1 MWTRGAYFFLAG
13 HLRAFLALAFA
24 LGLFPAEA
32 TADAPKPYIDAQ
44 QEVAPPLGFE
54 GVCQRYIWACAR
66 AGGAGPAGRDAL
78 VIAEQVNLNI
88 NRQTREIADDVQ
100 YRTEEYWA
108 LPTEVG
114 GDCEDFALAKK
125 RALIQRGIA
134 PERLLIATVLDR
146 SRKPHAVL
154 IFRTDGGDLVLDNL
168 TDRILGWHQT
178 GYTYLRMQNPLAPH
192 RWTAVLS
199 GGILGG

>member
-1 MWTRGAYFFLAG
+1 MWRRGAYSILAG
-13 HLRAFLALAFA
+13 QLRAILAVSLA
-24 LGLFPAEA
+24 LGLSTAAA
-32 TADAPKPYIDAQ
+32 TADAARPFIDAQ
-44 QEVAPPLGFE
+44 QEVEAPVGFD
-54 GVCQRYIWACAR
+54 GVCQRYAWACAR
-66 AGGAGPAGRDAL
+66 AGRIIPAGHEAL
-78 VIAEQVNLNI
+78 VLAEQVNLNI
-88 NRQTREIADDVQ
+88 NRQTREIADNVQ

-125 RALIQRGIA
+125 RALIQRGMA

-178 GYTYLRMQNPLAPH
+178 GYTFLRMQNPSAPH
-192 RWTAVLS
+192 RWSAILS